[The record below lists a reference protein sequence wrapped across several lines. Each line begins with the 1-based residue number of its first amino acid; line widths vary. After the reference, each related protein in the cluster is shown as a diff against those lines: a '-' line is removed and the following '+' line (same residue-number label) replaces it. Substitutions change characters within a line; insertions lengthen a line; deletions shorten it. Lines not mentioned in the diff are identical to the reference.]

1 MSTKTLTLPLKA
13 EYFNA
18 IKSGEKVEEF
28 RLCTPYWQRRL
39 YSPFGSYDQ
48 IVLTLGYPRRDD
60 ESKRLVRPWLGF
72 TIKTIKH
79 PHFGTEPVQVYAIRV
94 N

>member
-1 MSTKTLTLPLKA
+1 MKLKTLTLPLKA

-39 YSPFGSYDQ
+39 GKPFGTYDQ

-60 ESKRLVRPWLGF
+60 ESRRLIRPWDGF
-72 TIKTIKH
+72 TIKTITH
-79 PHFGTEPVQVYAIRV
+79 PHFGDEQVLVYAIKV

>member
-1 MSTKTLTLPLKA
+1 MSSKTLTLPLKA

-18 IKSGEKVEEF
+18 IKSGEKVEEY

-48 IVLTLGYPRRDD
+48 IVVTL
-60 ESKRLVRPWLGF
+60 
-72 TIKTIKH
+72 
-79 PHFGTEPVQVYAIRV
+79 AIRAV
-94 N
+94 TTNPGAWSALGRASRSRPSNIRTLARHTSRFTPSV